1 MNIKFKSWR
10 GRTESGFLAAIILV
24 LLLFAGIE
32 AQEVVQ
38 IEPAKNRLIIT
49 PGNIQTGT
57 INIYNQ
63 SKEPKNV
70 KVYLEDWSYLPVCD
84 GTKEFKSAGSGD
96 LSAAPWI
103 SFVPAEFTIA
113 AFGKKTLNYVVKI
126 PPEAKGGH
134 YAVLFFENYLG
145 EQKPTSEGVS
155 VNLAVRVASLFYI
168 EPKGT
173 INRQARIAGLKITKD
188 QGKFYISINF
198 TNTGNV
204 DITAKANFFIIDEKG
219 MAYARGE
226 FNEVYTFPRDSAT
239 LSSSWRETIPKGKYD
254 LILTVDISKALKEAG
269 LGEAPAITKEAQI
282 EIGDNGEVI
291 VVGELG

>member
-1 MNIKFKSWR
+1 VA
-10 GRTESGFLAAIILV
+10 TIILA
-24 LLLFAGIE
+24 LFAFVYTE

-38 IEPAKNRLIIT
+38 IEPAKTRLIIT
-49 PGNIQTGT
+49 PGNSQAGT
-57 INIYNQ
+57 INISNH
-63 SKEPKNV
+63 SKESKNV
-70 KVYLEDWSYLPVCD
+70 KVYLEDWVYLPVCD
-84 GTKEFKSAGSGD
+84 GTKDFRPAGTAN

-103 SFVPAEFTIA
+103 SFVPSEFTIA
-113 AFGKKTLNYVVKI
+113 AFGKRTLNYTVRV
-126 PPEAKGGH
+126 PLEAKGGH

-145 EQKPTSEGVS
+145 EQNPSSEGVS
-155 VNLAVRVASLFYI
+155 VNLAVRIASLFYI

-173 INRQARIAGLKITKD
+173 INRQARIAGLKIIKD
-188 QGKFYISINF
+188 QGKFYISVNF
-198 TNTGNV
+198 TNIGNV

-269 LGEAPAITKEAQI
+269 LGEVPPAITKEAQI

-291 VVGELG
+291 MVGELR